1 MKGGWIA
8 AWCGLRAVARAMH
21 PHKKTR
27 MIHTIAP
34 PRRLRG
40 DISLPGDK
48 SLSHRAVLLNAVAT
62 GTAEIT
68 NFLAGADC
76 LSTIAC
82 VQALGVRVERHEDA
96 VRVYGAGLHAL
107 REPVDVLNCGNSGT
121 TLRLLAG
128 MLAGQE
134 GMFSVLTGDASLR
147 SRPQQRIVAPLRALG
162 ASLDGRDQGN
172 RAPLA
177 VRGAH
182 LHGGVYELP
191 IASAQVKSA
200 LLLAALFGDG
210 TLTLTG
216 RIDGRDHTERMLA
229 AMGATIMVDGP
240 AIHLTPPERPDALQ
254 PLSLQV
260 PGDPSSA
267 AFWWVAAAIHPD
279 AEITT
284 TGVCLNPT
292 RTGALDALRAM
303 GAQIAVTNQRVEG
316 GEPVGD
322 VAVRSSQLH
331 GIVIEG
337 ALIPRLIDELPV
349 LALAAA
355 CAEGETTIRDAH
367 ELRVKETDRIATV
380 TSGLIALGAAV
391 EPADDGMIIAGG
403 DNLRGAT
410 LDSHGDHRLAMTW
423 AIAGLV
429 AAGETVVHGAE
440 AVDVSYPEFWN
451 VLRRIRE

>member
-1 MKGGWIA
+1 
-8 AWCGLRAVARAMH
+8 
-21 PHKKTR
+21 
-27 MIHTIAP
+27 MIHTITA

-40 DISLPGDK
+40 VISLPGDK
-48 SLSHRAVLLNAVAT
+48 SISHRAVLLNAVAT
-62 GTAEIT
+62 GEATVT

-82 VQALGVRVERHEDA
+82 VQALGVHVERHADT
-96 VRVYGAGLHAL
+96 VRVYGAGLRSL

-134 GMFSVLTGDASLR
+134 GLFAVLTGDASLR
-147 SRPQQRIVAPLRALG
+147 SRPQRRIVVPLRALG
-162 ASLDGRDQGN
+162 ASLDGRDQGD

-177 VRGAH
+177 VRGAR
-182 LHGGVYELP
+182 LHGGAYELP

-210 TLTLTG
+210 SLTLTG
-216 RIDGRDHTERMLA
+216 RTDGRDHTERMLA
-229 AMGATIMVDGP
+229 AMGSAIIVDGP
-240 AIHLTPPERPDALQ
+240 TIRLTPPDRPDALQ
-254 PLSLQV
+254 PLSLRV

-279 AEITT
+279 AELTT

-303 GAQIAVTNQRVEG
+303 GAQIEVTNQRTEG

-322 VAVRSSQLH
+322 VTVRSSQLH
-331 GIVIEG
+331 GTVIEG

-349 LALAAA
+349 LALAAT
-355 CAEGETTIRDAH
+355 CAGGETIIRDAQ

-380 TSGLIALGAAV
+380 AAGLSALGAAV
-391 EPADDGMIIAGG
+391 EPTEDGMIIAGG
-403 DNLRGAT
+403 GNLRGAT

-429 AAGETVVHGAE
+429 ATGEITLHGAE
-440 AVDVSYPEFWN
+440 AVEVSYPEFWH
-451 VLRRIRE
+451 VLRQIGE